1 MIDFGKNGYSIYRL
15 NGISLVYIVRDGV
28 VAFACVPN
36 ETEDL
41 LLEEKLLKLSKGS
54 KYPEI
59 DPMVQI
65 ALRGD
70 EPRRDFSAGSTTFNS
85 SASYLLKAYDWKIFE
100 TAGEVKAVT
109 YFKTEDGLL
118 ARHIVK
124 QVKGYKAIEI
134 YVEVENQTD
143 KLITFDRVS
152 SFTLNAITPFCEK
165 NDMQNIVL
173 HRLRSNWSAEGR
185 KESLPLSNFDFED
198 SWSCLG
204 IRVERFGALGSMPAR
219 GFIPFAAIE
228 DKNVGVTW
236 AVQQDAVSSWQ
247 IELLHRYGS
256 VNLSGGLA
264 DRLFGHWRKNL
275 PSGEMFTTP
284 SAYISCVSGNL
295 DAACAVLTKYHDTL
309 YKFPESE
316 QSLPVVYNE
325 YLSSWGQPSMQ
336 NICPQLKK
344 ARELGAKYFVIDAG
358 WFCTVNDD
366 LLGDWEV
373 AENKFP
379 NGLSE
384 FSNEALN
391 EGFEKGG
398 IWYEFESVTENSKV
412 YKEHPDWL
420 VYEDGLIVK
429 RKSRAFLDFRK
440 PEVVDYLT
448 QRVISR
454 LNTDNLTYIKI
465 DYNENIGLGADG
477 AESPAEG
484 LRLHMQNVAFF
495 MKKLRDEVPG
505 LVMETCS
512 SGGMRHSVF
521 FDTVGSMV
529 SFSDAHENADGAVVA
544 MNLQR
549 IVQPRTMQI
558 WASILPSH
566 DLDEVY
572 FTMVK
577 AMLGRI
583 CISGKITELSKETE
597 EVVKRGVVFYEQI
610 KDVIKDGDTTLIDTD
625 EITSLEKPRGVITL
639 QRYSRSG
646 DKMLCYAMCFGKD
659 ERVATFDTYGYK
671 LQSYY
676 GNATVHDGNV
686 VFGGKKLS
694 AAVCVYSKNK

>member
-1 MIDFGKNGYSIYRL
+1 MIDFSKNGYSIHRL

-28 VAFACVPN
+28 VAFTCVPT
-36 ETEDL
+36 ETENKL
-41 LLEEKLLKLSKGS
+41 IKEKLLKLSKGS
-54 KYPEI
+54 RYPEI

-70 EPRRDFSAGSTTFNS
+70 EPRRDFSAGATTFNS
-85 SASYLLKAYDWKIFE
+85 STSYLLKAYDFKVFE
-100 TAGEVKAVT
+100 DADSVKVIT
-109 YFKTEDGLL
+109 YFKTDEGLF

-134 YVEVENQTD
+134 YVEVENQTN
-143 KLITFDRVS
+143 KLITLDRVS
-152 SFTLNAITPFCEK
+152 SFTLNALTPFSET
-165 NDMQNIVL
+165 NDMQNLVL

-185 KESLPLSNFDFED
+185 KESVPFKNFDFED

-219 GFIPFAAIE
+219 GFVPFAAVE
-228 DKNVGVTW
+228 DKNFGVTW
-236 AVQQDAVSSWQ
+236 AVQQDAICSWQ

-256 VNLSGGLA
+256 VSLSGGLA
-264 DRLFGHWRKNL
+264 DRLYGHWRKNL
-275 PSGEMFTTP
+275 QSGETFTAP
-284 SAYISCVSGNL
+284 SAYVSCVSGNL
-295 DAACAVLTKYHDTL
+295 DAACAVLTRYHSTL
-309 YKFPESE
+309 YKLPESE

-325 YLSSWGQPSMQ
+325 YLSSWGQPSIQ
-336 NICPQLKK
+336 NIRPQLKK
-344 ARELGAKYFVIDAG
+344 ASELGAKYFVIDAG
-358 WFCTVNDD
+358 WFCAVNDD
-366 LLGDWEV
+366 LLGDWDV

-384 FSNEALN
+384 FAKEASD

-398 IWYEFESVTENSKV
+398 IWYEFESATENSNV
-412 YKEHPDWL
+412 YKNHPDWL
-420 VYEDGLIVK
+420 VCEDGFTVK

-448 QRVISR
+448 KKVIDR
-454 LNTDNLTYIKI
+454 LNKDNLKYIKI
-465 DYNENIGLGADG
+465 DYNENIGFGMDG

-484 LRLHMQNVAFF
+484 LRQHMVGVATF
-495 MKKLRDEVPG
+495 MKKLRDSVPG
-505 LVMETCS
+505 LVIEDCS

-521 FDTVGSMV
+521 FDTIGSMV

-544 MNLQR
+544 MELQR
-549 IVQPRTMQI
+549 IMQPRTMQI

-583 CISGKITELSKETE
+583 CISGRITQLSKETE
-597 EVVKRGVVFYEQI
+597 QVVKDGVSYYEQI

-625 EITSLEKPRGVITL
+625 EITSLEKPNGVIRL
-639 QRYSRSG
+639 QRFSQSG
-646 DKMLCYAMCFGKD
+646 DKMLCYAMCFGEA
-659 ERVATFDTYGYK
+659 ERVATFDVCGYK

-676 GNATVHDGNV
+676 GNATVSEGKV
-686 VFGGKKLS
+686 AFGGKKLS
-694 AAVCVYSKNK
+694 AAVCVYKKI